1 MSGDAARR
9 RQAGRRSHP
18 TSSRVSSVSAVVCL
32 GLWALCFG
40 ACATTGPSEQTVE
53 EARTRL
59 LRAMRAPVESRERR
73 DAQSRLLA
81 DNVDTASLTTLDRN
95 SVRSLFGPGLSCEL
109 TLCTSHGFHADDWYY
124 ELGVNQSAQV
134 KQLPLLMIAFDPH
147 QRVTRVFTLTTH

>member
-1 MSGDAARR
+1 MS
-9 RQAGRRSHP
+9 
-18 TSSRVSSVSAVVCL
+18 
-32 GLWALCFG
+32 
-40 ACATTGPSEQTVE
+40 
-53 EARTRL
+53 
-59 LRAMRAPVESRERR
+59 APVESRERR

-147 QRVTRVFTLTTH
+147 QRVKRVFTLTTH